1 MQIIIFIKKRKFIFC
16 NGLILLYLYE
26 TNKHIINMIKTQY
39 SFIKISQNLIEESK
53 FPMLGLFYYSNYF
66 VITTKK
72 FIVLHES

>member
-1 MQIIIFIKKRKFIFC
+1 
-16 NGLILLYLYE
+16 
-26 TNKHIINMIKTQY
+26 MIKTQY